1 MNPLRLCILFA
12 FVLAI
17 FTVEAIA
24 ESPQKTPVGFEKIG
38 IPIHRDFLSDK
49 LSKLQKTDLH
59 MLKEKNADKI
69 GTLSEKVR
77 EKKIVKLPTGEKV
90 EVGITDKAE
99 IFVLSA
105 DENVKVME
113 RLAIPRDVDL
123 RKVDE
128 KLFNVEALIK
138 EGYADSERIPVIVV
152 AEKEKMGNVEGVAK
166 SLGKAKKFEII
177 PAISLEVKKGDDFR
191 KLLSIDGVKKV
202 WLDRKVRALLSESV
216 PLINASE
223 VWNLGYNGSGVKIA
237 ILDTGINSSHGD
249 FYFEDGTP
257 KIIYSVDLTDDGT
270 AEDLNGHGT
279 HVASI
284 AAGTGNETEFKGV
297 APGAYLMNVKVL
309 NQSGWGY
316 NSWII
321 QGIEHAVGNGTDII
335 SMSLGGI
342 PTSGEDPLSLAC
354 DAAVEN
360 GVIVVAAAGNY
371 GDYYTISSPGSA
383 KKVITVGATD
393 KTDQIASFS
402 SRGPTLD
409 YRVKPEVVAP
419 GVDIEAANYQGGTA
433 VMSGTS
439 MATPHVSGLAAL
451 LKQARNVDPETVKNI
466 IASTSVLLDYD
477 VFTQGAGRINA
488 LAAINTELIAEPA
501 VVSLGVA
508 NQKNFTISF
517 RNLNSS
523 EDIPISII
531 ANSNCKVW
539 LNRTELL
546 IQANSKAEV
555 EVGVTAED
563 QGFCSGIIVTN
574 YTVNGSD
581 VHAVFGMV
589 VPVSEEIDSC
599 REISHPGYYGL
610 NQSISGL
617 LSDKDF
623 CIGIFANDVVLDGQG
638 FSIAGTYEGIGIL
651 VQANN
656 VTVTNV
662 SVSGYWA
669 GIRLEDSSNSIIANN
684 TISNNWVGIC
694 LLWASSDNII
704 ENNTILNNYWAGI
717 GLEESSNNVIENNTI
732 SNNGAGIYLWASSDN
747 IIANNTIS
755 NNDEAGVYLWPFS
768 TNNTVENNIILNNGA
783 GIFLSESS
791 NNTIADNII
800 LNNWAG
806 IFPLSSN
813 NIIYNNLFRNTNN
826 IYLYYGYRPQNT
838 WNTTLQEGKNIL
850 GGNWLGGNAWLNPD
864 GTGYSQTCEDSEEP
878 IGICD
883 EPCVIIDEYNIDY
896 LPLSLVVAP
905 DLTVSE
911 IKVLVGEEEV
921 SEITLG
927 ETARINATIE
937 NIGNADAQNFNVR
950 FLVLKDNTEVLNQT
964 EEVQGLENSKSI
976 ELSVEWT
983 PSSAGS
989 YTIRVIADSEN
1000 EITESNEANNESSV
1014 TVKVVAP
1021 PTPEPTPTPT
1031 PEPTP
1036 PKTTPRPILGGG
1048 GGGGGGGGVIPGVPI
1063 YISDWIRL
1071 RANNSTD
1078 FTMPQSAFWE
1088 TNVVALI
1095 LLSDENVNAKLRIE
1109 KKKELPSDIPAPSG
1123 VVALILSIDPTLSTK
1138 ANLSG
1143 RIQFGIPIEEI
1154 KAKGFDPNLV
1164 AVVLLKWNGKEW
1176 IELPTKF
1183 IGSDGKYNYYEAT
1196 TESFSLFAAVLK
1208 PLETPIQTTPVTPTT
1223 PPTIVV
1229 TTPTTTPAEK
1239 PFIPGF
1245 EAIFAIAG
1253 LLAVSYLIRRKN

>member
-152 AEKEKMGNVEGVAK
+152 AEKEKMGNVERVAK

-335 SMSLGGI
+335 SMSLGSI

-419 GVDIEAANYQGGTA
+419 GVDIE
-433 VMSGTS
+433 
-439 MATPHVSGLAAL
+439 
-451 LKQARNVDPETVKNI
+451 
-466 IASTSVLLDYD
+466 
-477 VFTQGAGRINA
+477 
-488 LAAINTELIAEPA
+488 
-501 VVSLGVA
+501 
-508 NQKNFTISF
+508 
-517 RNLNSS
+517 
-523 EDIPISII
+523 
-531 ANSNCKVW
+531 
-539 LNRTELL
+539 
-546 IQANSKAEV
+546 
-555 EVGVTAED
+555 
-563 QGFCSGIIVTN
+563 
-574 YTVNGSD
+574 
-581 VHAVFGMV
+581 
-589 VPVSEEIDSC
+589 
-599 REISHPGYYGL
+599 
-610 NQSISGL
+610 
-617 LSDKDF
+617 
-623 CIGIFANDVVLDGQG
+623 
-638 FSIAGTYEGIGIL
+638 
-651 VQANN
+651 
-656 VTVTNV
+656 
-662 SVSGYWA
+662 
-669 GIRLEDSSNSIIANN
+669 
-684 TISNNWVGIC
+684 
-694 LLWASSDNII
+694 
-704 ENNTILNNYWAGI
+704 
-717 GLEESSNNVIENNTI
+717 
-732 SNNGAGIYLWASSDN
+732 
-747 IIANNTIS
+747 
-755 NNDEAGVYLWPFS
+755 
-768 TNNTVENNIILNNGA
+768 
-783 GIFLSESS
+783 
-791 NNTIADNII
+791 
-800 LNNWAG
+800 
-806 IFPLSSN
+806 
-813 NIIYNNLFRNTNN
+813 
-826 IYLYYGYRPQNT
+826 
-838 WNTTLQEGKNIL
+838 
-850 GGNWLGGNAWLNPD
+850 
-864 GTGYSQTCEDSEEP
+864 
-878 IGICD
+878 
-883 EPCVIIDEYNIDY
+883 
-896 LPLSLVVAP
+896 
-905 DLTVSE
+905 
-911 IKVLVGEEEV
+911 
-921 SEITLG
+921 
-927 ETARINATIE
+927 
-937 NIGNADAQNFNVR
+937 
-950 FLVLKDNTEVLNQT
+950 
-964 EEVQGLENSKSI
+964 
-976 ELSVEWT
+976 
-983 PSSAGS
+983 
-989 YTIRVIADSEN
+989 
-1000 EITESNEANNESSV
+1000 
-1014 TVKVVAP
+1014 
-1021 PTPEPTPTPT
+1021 
-1031 PEPTP
+1031 
-1036 PKTTPRPILGGG
+1036 
-1048 GGGGGGGGVIPGVPI
+1048 
-1063 YISDWIRL
+1063 
-1071 RANNSTD
+1071 
-1078 FTMPQSAFWE
+1078 
-1088 TNVVALI
+1088 
-1095 LLSDENVNAKLRIE
+1095 
-1109 KKKELPSDIPAPSG
+1109 
-1123 VVALILSIDPTLSTK
+1123 
-1138 ANLSG
+1138 
-1143 RIQFGIPIEEI
+1143 
-1154 KAKGFDPNLV
+1154 
-1164 AVVLLKWNGKEW
+1164 
-1176 IELPTKF
+1176 
-1183 IGSDGKYNYYEAT
+1183 
-1196 TESFSLFAAVLK
+1196 
-1208 PLETPIQTTPVTPTT
+1208 
-1223 PPTIVV
+1223 
-1229 TTPTTTPAEK
+1229 
-1239 PFIPGF
+1239 
-1245 EAIFAIAG
+1245 
-1253 LLAVSYLIRRKN
+1253 

>member
-270 AEDLNGHGT
+270 AEDLDGHGT

-284 AAGTGNETEFKGV
+284 AAGTGKETGLKGV

-309 NQSGWGY
+309 NQNGEGY
-316 NSWII
+316 ESWII
-321 QGIEHAVGNGTDII
+321 QGIDYAVGNGADII
-335 SMSLGGI
+335 SMSLGSI

-354 DAAVEN
+354 EAAVEN

-371 GDYYTISSPGSA
+371 EGYYTISSPGSA

-419 GVDIEAANYQGGTA
+419 GVDIVAANYQGGTA

-523 EDIPISII
+523 ADIPISII

-546 IQANSKAEV
+546 VQADSKAEV
-555 EVGVTAED
+555 DVGVTAED
-563 QGFCSGIIVTN
+563 QGFCSGRIVTN

-599 REISHPGYYGL
+599 REISHPGYYRL

-617 LSDKDF
+617 LSGKNY

-638 FSIAGTYEGIGIL
+638 FSITGTYEGIGIL

-656 VTVTNV
+656 VTITNV
-662 SVSGYWA
+662 SVSGYA
-669 GIRLEDSSNSIIANN
+669 G
-684 TISNNWVGIC
+684 GIV
-694 LLWASSDNII
+694 LVD
-704 ENNTILNNYWAGI
+704 
-717 GLEESSNNVIENNTI
+717 
-732 SNNGAGIYLWASSDN
+732 
-747 IIANNTIS
+747 
-755 NNDEAGVYLWPFS
+755 
-768 TNNTVENNIILNNGA
+768 
-783 GIFLSESS
+783 SS
-791 NNTIADNII
+791 NNTIADNTITNNGVGIYLYYSSNNTIADSII
-800 LNNWAG
+800 SNNPWAG
-806 IFPLSSN
+806 IGLEYSSN
-813 NIIYNNLFRNTNN
+813 NTIKNNDFTNCGLFVFDSYDNKVENNSVNGKPLVYLENDFNQIISNAGQVILVNSRNITVRDLVISNATVGIELWKSSDIRIINNTISNNEIGIILEVSSNNLIYNNLFNN
-826 IYLYYGYRPQNT
+826 ENNFEIYDSTST
-838 WNTTLQEGKNIL
+838 WNTTLQEGTNIL
-850 GGNWLGGNAWLNPD
+850 GGNWLGGNAWLSPD
-864 GTGYSQTCEDSEEP
+864 GNGYSQTCEDREEP

-883 EPCVIIDEYNIDY
+883 GLYVIDSNNVDY
-896 LPLSLVVAP
+896 LPLSIGQTLKP
-905 DLTVSE
+905 DLIV
-911 IKVLVGEEEV
+911 
-921 SEITLG
+921 
-927 ETARINATIE
+927 TAISINPEQPIVDQTATINATIE
-937 NIGNADAQNFNVR
+937 NIGNANAGAFNVSFYANNALIEKVR
-950 FLVLKDNTEVLNQT
+950 IDGLNAD
-964 EEVQGLENSKSI
+964 GSAIASI
-976 ELSVEWT
+976 SWT

-1021 PTPEPTPTPT
+1021 PT